1 MCRGLELCAR
11 VFVCVEEVGNGLP
24 TMVLGVG
31 EMQKVQIKI
40 IAYQTGNQAR
50 AHFVDMSCEL
60 FA

>member
-1 MCRGLELCAR
+1 MCTR
-11 VFVCVEEVGNGLP
+11 VCMCGRSGEWVAHDGV
-24 TMVLGVG
+24 GVG